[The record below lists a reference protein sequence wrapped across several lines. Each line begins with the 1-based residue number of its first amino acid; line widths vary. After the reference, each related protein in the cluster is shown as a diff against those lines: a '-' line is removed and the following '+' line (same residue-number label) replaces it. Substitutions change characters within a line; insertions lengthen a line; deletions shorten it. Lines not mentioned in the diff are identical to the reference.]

1 MLAHGQSRTERGFN
15 INKAM
20 LVENLEETSIKGQRL
35 LYDYMASK
43 NVTIHEFII
52 PKEITLPCKSAYSK
66 YKAAM
71 ESAGTE
77 TVSESCEKKRKV
89 LIDEI
94 ANVKRSK
101 VTLESCV
108 TTLRKD
114 ADALSL
120 ECESKQDPVEVV
132 KLV

>member
-1 MLAHGQSRTERGFN
+1 MEKDKRFTDLWTVCIFAFVLAHGQSQAERGFN

-35 LYDYMASK
+35 LYNYMASK

-52 PKEITLPCKSAYSK
+52 PKEVTLSCKSACSE

-71 ESAGTE
+71 ESASAE
-77 TVSESCEKKRKV
+77 TVGESCEKKQKI

-94 ANVKRSK
+94 ANVKCSK
-101 VTLESCV
+101 VTL
-108 TTLRKD
+108 
-114 ADALSL
+114 
-120 ECESKQDPVEVV
+120 
-132 KLV
+132 